1 MVLGGLVGSIH
12 QIDNLVLIFIKI
24 HANLLAYLWHGG

>member
-12 QIDNLVLIFIKI
+12 QIDNLVINI
-24 HANLLAYLWHGG
+24 HQNSC